1 MRAIGIKAA
10 IVLTLLAIGLP
21 MGQNAL
27 AAQLLQREALLE
39 DAYYFDKYFQRQLT
53 FRLLDDE
60 IMIRYEEAATPDT
73 VTAAET
79 ALGLSILHPR
89 QQYYHHAHYR
99 IPGQVDQLQ
108 LARQAAARSEV
119 VSAFPVLVDQ
129 DGFRKYVVG
138 HELTVRFAAGLDDGR
153 CRDLISSLG
162 SRVVQDHW
170 TPGYYTITVPEEL
183 TLFQAIRA
191 FNRMKEVRF
200 AEFSSVGYD
209 DMLAVPNDPDY
220 PNQQNLNNTGQ
231 VTSCSGC
238 TPYSDHDI
246 NAEAAWDIT
255 TGNPNV
261 VVAIIDTGVDL
272 DHPDLAANILPRGT
286 EDWDF
291 ADPGDDVP
299 EDESGHG
306 TSCAGIAAGVSNN
319 GIGVAG
325 IASSCRIMPLRVDL
339 TSGMNQNRADALN
352 YAASRAGDF
361 DGLALSNSWRMSSG
375 TYTAVYDAIENA
387 HNAGCVVCFAAGNEN
402 VQPVEV
408 PADSPFCICVGAVS
422 PCDERKSSSSCDGES
437 WGSSYGPTLDIC
449 APGVLIHTTS
459 MGGGYTETFNGTSS
473 ACPHVAGVAALML
486 SVDSSLTPAQ
496 VQLVLESTATDLA
509 APGFDNETGWGRIDT
524 HLALEF
530 IADLGT
536 LEGTVTEQGSGA
548 AVEAVVQAVRQGTG
562 STSTVTS
569 DPGTGQYT
577 MNLVEDLYD
586 VTASAFGY
594 VSDTVNNV
602 AIITDTITTRNLVLA
617 PSVYGTIQG
626 TVTDSG
632 GSPLA
637 GVQVEVLDTPISPVL
652 TSGSGFYTVDLPGG
666 SSYDLRYSLSG
677 YASATELG
685 VPVTGGGITTRNV
698 TLPDWYKILIW
709 EPDPT
714 PISGAAMQGALTALG
729 WSSITTSDLFA
740 YPNPLTDYDAIFVL
754 VGIYSNNY
762 TFSSGSAE
770 EAALV
775 EYLDNGGNLYLEGG
789 DVWCFDSNPATLRS
803 YFNFID
809 EGDGGADLSTATGV
823 AGSFTDG
830 MSFTYSGENSW
841 IDQIG
846 ATSPAFEIFI
856 NPSDAYGCG
865 IAHDAGTWRAIG
877 ASYEFGGL
885 NDGVSPSTKLELMQ
899 AYVDFFGL
907 TAASPDTVQVAINA
921 APDTGTLPFVTQFTT
936 QLINLTS
943 ENRRAAARIDVVI
956 ANGTPY
962 GNWRAGWTN
971 LSPAEVFTK
980 VWNQSL
986 PGLGTLVGSN
996 VFTLIGQDVT
1006 PAPFNQPP
1014 YAPSGDSD
1022 SDSFTVVGLT
1032 P

>member
-1 MRAIGIKAA
+1 MRAIGIKAV

-21 MGQNAL
+21 ICHYSQASP
-27 AAQLLQREALLE
+27 LQREAFLE
-39 DAYYFDKYFQRQLT
+39 DAHYFDKYLQRQFS
-53 FRLLDDE
+53 FRMLDSELL
-60 IMIRYEEAATPDT
+60 IRYKGTAVAEG
-73 VTAAET
+73 VTSLESS
-79 ALGLSILHPR
+79 LGLTVLHPR

-99 IPGQVDQLQ
+99 IPNQADQLQ
-108 LARQAAARSEV
+108 LAREATAHSEV
-119 VSAFPVLVDQ
+119 VSAFPVLVDDQ
-129 DGFRKYVVG
+129 GYHKYVVG
-138 HELTVRFAAGLDDGR
+138 NELTVRFDKGLDDKH
-153 CRDLISSLG
+153 CRGLISSLG
-162 SRVVQDHW
+162 SSVVQDHW
-170 TPGYYTITVPEEL
+170 TPGYYTITVPEGR

-191 FNRMKEVRF
+191 FNGLDEVRF

-306 TSCAGIAAGVSNN
+306 TSCAGISAGVSNN
-319 GIGVAG
+319 GLGVAG
-325 IASSCRIMPLRVDL
+325 IASSCSIMPLRVDL
-339 TSGMNQNRADALN
+339 ASGMNQNRADALN

-361 DGLALSNSWRMSSG
+361 DGLVLSNSWRMSSG

-437 WGSSYGPTLDIC
+437 WGSSYGPTLDVC

-486 SVDSSLTPAQ
+486 SVDPSLTPAQ
-496 VQLVLESTATDLA
+496 VQLILESTATDLA

-536 LEGTVTEQGSGA
+536 LEGTVTEQGSGSP
-548 AVEAVVQAVRQGTG
+548 VEAAVQAVRQGTG

-569 DPGTGQYT
+569 DPGSGQYT

-586 VTASAFGY
+586 ITVSAFGY
-594 VSDTVNNV
+594 VSATVNNV
-602 AIITDTITTRNLVLA
+602 AIVTDTITTQNYDLA
-617 PSVYGTIQG
+617 PAVHGTIEG
-626 TVTDSG
+626 IVTDSG
-632 GSPLA
+632 GSPLS
-637 GVQVEVLDTPISPVL
+637 GVQVEVLDTPVSPVF
-652 TSGSGFYTVDLPGG
+652 TNGSGFYTVDLPGG
-666 SSYDLRYSLSG
+666 LSYDVRYSLSG
-677 YASATELG
+677 YASATELA
-685 VPVTGGGITTRNV
+685 VPLSGGGITTRNV

-714 PISGAAMQGALTALG
+714 PFSGSAMQSTLAALG
-729 WSSITTSDLFA
+729 WDAIVTSDLFA
-740 YPNPLTDYDAIFVL
+740 FPNLLTDYDAIFVL
-754 VGIYSNNY
+754 VGIYSSNY
-762 TFSSGSAE
+762 TFSAGSAE

-775 EYLDNGGNLYLEGG
+775 DYLDNGGNLYLEGG
-789 DVWCFDSNPATLRS
+789 DVWCYDSNPATLRG
-803 YFNFID
+803 YFNFIN
-809 EGDGGADLSTATGV
+809 EGDGSADLTTPTGV
-823 AGSFTDG
+823 AGTFTDG
-830 MSFTYSGENSW
+830 MSFAYSGENAW

-846 ATSPAFEIFI
+846 ATSPAFEIFV
-856 NPSDAYGCG
+856 NPADGFGCG
-865 IAHDAGTWRAIG
+865 IAHDAGTHRAIG
-877 ASYEFGGL
+877 ASFEFGGL
-885 NDGVSPSTKLELMQ
+885 NDGVSPNTKAELMQ
-899 AYVDFFGL
+899 AYLEFFGL
-907 TAASPDTVQVAINA
+907 GLVSGDTVQVSISA
-921 APDTGTLPFVTQFTT
+921 APDTGTLPLTTQFTA
-936 QLINLTS
+936 QLINLTT
-943 ENRRAAARIDVVI
+943 ENRRAAGRIDLMI
-956 ANGTPY
+956 ANGTSY

-971 LSPAEVFTK
+971 LSPSEVFTQT
-980 VWNQSL
+980 WNQSI
-986 PGLGTLVGSN
+986 PALGSLVGAN
-996 VFTLIGQDVT
+996 VFTLTGVDVT

-1014 YAPSGDSD
+1014 FVPSGDTD
-1022 SDSFTVVGLT
+1022 SASTTVTGLA